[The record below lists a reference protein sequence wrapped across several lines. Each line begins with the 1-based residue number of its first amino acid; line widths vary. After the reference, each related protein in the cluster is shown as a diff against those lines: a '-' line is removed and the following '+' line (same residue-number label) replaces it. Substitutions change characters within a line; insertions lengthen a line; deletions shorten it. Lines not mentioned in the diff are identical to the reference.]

1 MKIIG
6 ITGKSGSGKS
16 FFASSLAEKL
26 NCPYVD
32 VDKIGHKA
40 ISTPEI
46 TKILCKE
53 FGNEILNKNGT
64 IDRKKLGNIVFSDKS
79 KMDILKKYTWIY
91 IKNQLDSLVL
101 KSPTYIILDWA
112 LLPICDYWDKCDL
125 KIFVTADI
133 NKRKYVVLKRDNITS
148 EYFDKR
154 ESSSVDYSSVI
165 FDYTFEN
172 NYNAETLNKSLTKII
187 TLFSL

>member
-16 FFASSLAEKL
+16 YFASKLAEKL

-40 ISTPEI
+40 TSDPEI
-46 TKILCKE
+46 TKSLCRE
-53 FGNEILNKNGT
+53 FGNEILNENGT

-79 KMDILKKYTWIY
+79 KMDILTKYTWIY
-91 IKNQLDSLVL
+91 MKNQLDTIVSN
-101 KSPTYIILDWA
+101 SPTYVVLDWA
-112 LLPICDYWDKCDL
+112 LLPISDYWEKCNL
-125 KIFVTADI
+125 KILVTADI
-133 NKRKYVVLKRDNITS
+133 NKRKDVVLKRDNITP

-154 ESSSVDYSSVI
+154 ESSSVDYSSVK

-172 NYNAETLNKSLTKII
+172 NYEAETLNESLTEII
-187 TLFSL
+187 SLFSL

>member
-40 ISTPEI
+40 TYDPEI
-46 TKILCKE
+46 TKSLCME
-53 FGNEILNKNGT
+53 FGNEILNENGN
-64 IDRKKLGNIVFSDKS
+64 INRKKLGNIVFSDKS
-79 KMDILKKYTWIY
+79 KMDILTKYTWIY
-91 IKNQLDSLVL
+91 MKNQLDSLVS

-133 NKRKYVVLKRDNITS
+133 NKRKDVVLKRDNITS

-154 ESSSVDYSSVI
+154 ESSSVDYSSVK

-172 NYNAETLNKSLTKII
+172 NYNAETLNKSLTEII
-187 TLFSL
+187 NLFYL